1 MIKIKPII
9 GIVGRLYKGESNFVC
24 VEEIRL
30 AVTKMGGIPLLI
42 LPIDK
47 GDIRLKDYYYT
58 TEEIKEI
65 ENILKGFDGFILPG
79 GDTWYQIDEI
89 VINYAIKNNKAL
101 LAICLGMQ
109 ALSKVLIGKEK
120 RIAFDNTLKN
130 NTFINHFEPLK
141 NYVHEVMINKN
152 SKLYSII
159 GKDKIFVNS
168 RHNYHVPL
176 LDDYLISARS
186 RDGLIEGVELK
197 DKKFIIGVEW
207 HPETNLDKDINSR
220 VLFKAFLKCSQKF
233 H

>member
-1 MIKIKPII
+1 
-9 GIVGRLYKGESNFVC
+9 
-24 VEEIRL
+24 
-30 AVTKMGGIPLLI
+30 
-42 LPIDK
+42 
-47 GDIRLKDYYYT
+47 
-58 TEEIKEI
+58 
-65 ENILKGFDGFILPG
+65 
-79 GDTWYQIDEI
+79 
-89 VINYAIKNNKAL
+89 
-101 LAICLGMQ
+101 MQ